1 MRSKVWHGEGSAS
14 GFAALALALA
24 LSVLLMFGGAHV
36 AFAAQPSGAQEP
48 AEEGPSNLVDPQQ
61 RPDSSFIYD
70 TLISDLAEAD
80 SYYNGQTVQVTGEA
94 VGDNLAVLFDEGHR
108 WITLQASDASF
119 AQVTVYMTADAA
131 SAIDTFGAYGKTGS
145 TVQVR
150 GVFNLACNEHEGL
163 SDIHAEYVNVVKRG
177 SVHPDEFVPAHFAPG
192 LMLALVAGILV
203 FVYYRLR
210 ERRR

>member
-1 MRSKVWHGEGSAS
+1 MRSKVWHGEGGAS
-14 GFAALALALA
+14 GFAALGLALA
-24 LSVLLMFGGAHV
+24 LSVLLMFGGAHA
-36 AFAAQPSGAQEP
+36 AFAAQPSGAQAS

-177 SVHPDEFVPAHFAPG
+177 SVHPDEFVPAHFASG
-192 LMLALVAGILV
+192 LLLALVAGILV